1 MLLVSWTLVYFSLA
15 SMAFPWAEMLKAKNW
30 VTFWHASWQ
39 SGPCSWL
46 RFQAILSEGTH
57 SRQGPAWLSD
67 TSQWGL
73 GPESQ
78 VPRGITC
85 SFTLP
90 CSLCATI
97 LRITHGEV
105 AGSTDFG
112 SWTRIIE
119 SPQPSW
125 DSSHETVRG
134 YGNRQTCLP
143 VQDLVLVCSFV
154 SWVTS
159 SKWPNL
165 SSQFPHW

>member
-1 MLLVSWTLVYFSLA
+1 MQRCSWSLTYFSLA
-15 SMAFPWAEMLKAKNW
+15 CMAFPWAEMLKAKNW

-39 SGPCSWL
+39 SGLAADFGS
-46 RFQAILSEGTH
+46 RLSSGREKH
-57 SRQGPAWLSD
+57 SQQGPAWLSD

-85 SFTLP
+85 FFTLP
-90 CSLCATI
+90 CSLCSTI
-97 LRITHGEV
+97 LGITHGEV

-119 SPQPSW
+119 SPHPSW
-125 DSSHETVRG
+125 DSSHGTVRG
-134 YGNRQTCLP
+134 YGNRQTYLP
-143 VQDLVLVCSFV
+143 VQDLALVCSFV

-159 SKWPNL
+159 SKCPNL
-165 SSQFPHW
+165 SSQFLHW

>member
-1 MLLVSWTLVYFSLA
+1 MGKPFNREKQEKSFKRKGDKEDSGHYVF
-15 SMAFPWAEMLKAKNW
+15 W
-30 VTFWHASWQ
+30 VRGQ
-39 SGPCSWL
+39 RRVMWL
-46 RFQAILSEGTH
+46 RTV
-57 SRQGPAWLSD
+57 AWR
-67 TSQWGL
+67 T
-73 GPESQ
+73 
-78 VPRGITC
+78 
-85 SFTLP
+85 
-90 CSLCATI
+90 

-134 YGNRQTCLP
+134 YGNRQTYLP

-159 SKWPNL
+159 SK
-165 SSQFPHW
+165 